1 MLEDHLQVVAGIR
14 KEDRHSP
21 LLRNMENTITF
32 MANLKSHV
40 NSDAPHTVRN
50 LIASRFSHHPERY
63 LEIFSILRKYEL
75 HHVAAQFMNH
85 QHEEEDVGLV
95 LDGHEEEEDHAAGLA
110 SALEELGPCFIKLGQ
125 LMSTRPDLLPANYI
139 EALSRL
145 QNTVTPVP
153 SDKVTAIIES
163 ELGAPLS
170 ELFESFD
177 CEPLATASMAQVH
190 RAVLPDGSE
199 VAVKVQRP
207 GVRQR
212 IEIDIEILHEVA
224 RFASRFT
231 PFGKRYGFLQIVRE
245 LERSLSQE
253 LDFRQEAEST
263 RLIGKQIAEFKLL
276 TTPTVYTDYTT
287 RRVLTL
293 SFVRGRQL
301 IHVSREELDSLD
313 SRAIAKELLSA
324 YLKQM
329 VIDGVFHCDPHPGN
343 IFLADD
349 GRLALM
355 DFGMV
360 GRFDADQKDKII
372 LLLLAFSE
380 RLGERVAD
388 TYLEMIEIPKDV
400 DRRAFTQDVSA
411 LVSRY
416 HDMSG
421 GRMAIGTA
429 LLDLTKLAQSHS
441 TPVPTAM
448 TLLGKAML
456 NLDGTIRVLSPELDP
471 VQLIR
476 DYMLK
481 VMEKRVIGQISPGRV
496 FAWVIDMKRLFEN
509 TPRRTDMIL
518 DKLANDQL
526 TLRLEVDHL
535 DEAVKSMNRAANRLS
550 LSIIVAS
557 LILGG
562 KLVIDKFSKFK

>member
-1 MLEDHLQVVAGIR
+1 
-14 KEDRHSP
+14 
-21 LLRNMENTITF
+21 
-32 MANLKSHV
+32 MANLKTHV
-40 NSDAPHTVRN
+40 NSDAPLSVRN
-50 LIASRFSHHPERY
+50 FIANRFSRHPERY
-63 LEIFSILRKYEL
+63 FEIFAILRKYEL
-75 HHVAAQFMNH
+75 HHVAAQFMSH
-85 QHEEEDVGLV
+85 QHEEEDDFS
-95 LDGHEEEEDHAAGLA
+95 LDGHDEEKQDHAAGLA

-125 LMSTRPDLLPANYI
+125 LLSTRPDVMPANYI

-153 SDKVTAIIES
+153 GDKVTAIIES

-177 CEPLATASMAQVH
+177 REPLAAASMAQVH
-190 RAVLPDGSE
+190 RAMLRDGSE

-224 RFASRFT
+224 RFATRFT
-231 PFGKRYGFLQIVRE
+231 SFGKRYGFLQIVRE

-253 LDFRQEAEST
+253 LDFRQEAENT
-263 RLIGKQIAEFKLL
+263 RLISKQIAEFKLL
-276 TTPTVYTDYTT
+276 TTPTVYSDYTT

-293 SFVRGRQL
+293 SFVHGRQL
-301 IHVSREELDSLD
+301 AQVSREELDALD
-313 SRAIAKELLSA
+313 SRAIAKELLAA

-329 VIDGVFHCDPHPGN
+329 VIEGVFHCDPHPGN
-343 IFLADD
+343 IFLADG

-388 TYLEMIEIPKDV
+388 TYLEMIEIPEDV
-400 DRRAFTQDVSA
+400 DRRSFTQDVSG

-429 LLDLTKLAQSHS
+429 LLDLTRLAQAHN

-456 NLDGTIRVLSPELDP
+456 NLDGTIRVLSPALDP

-476 DYMLK
+476 DYMIT
-481 VMEKRVIGQISPGRV
+481 VMEKRVVGQLSPGRV
-496 FAWVIDMKRLFEN
+496 FAWVLDMKHLFEKA
-509 TPRRTDMIL
+509 PRRTEIIM
-518 DKLANDQL
+518 DKLANDQI
-526 TLRLEVDHL
+526 TVRLEVAHFDQ
-535 DEAVKSMNRAANRLS
+535 AVKSINKAANCLS
-550 LSIIVAS
+550 LSIIAAS
-557 LILGG
+557 LIIGG
-562 KLVIDKFSKFK
+562 KFVWDNVQERPRRSKKR

>member
-1 MLEDHLQVVAGIR
+1 
-14 KEDRHSP
+14 
-21 LLRNMENTITF
+21 

-40 NSDAPHTVRN
+40 NSDAPLSVKN
-50 LIASRFSHHPERY
+50 LIVNRFSRHPERY
-63 LEIFSILRKYEL
+63 FEIFGVLRKYEL
-75 HHVAAQFMNH
+75 HHIAAQFMNH
-85 QHEEEDVGLV
+85 QHDDDEFSLEELRG
-95 LDGHEEEEDHAAGLA
+95 EEEEDHAVGLA

-125 LMSTRPDLLPANYI
+125 ILSTRPDLLPANYI

-153 SDKVTAIIES
+153 GDKITAIIES
-163 ELGAPLS
+163 ELGAPIS
-170 ELFESFD
+170 
-177 CEPLATASMAQVH
+177 
-190 RAVLPDGSE
+190 
-199 VAVKVQRP
+199 
-207 GVRQR
+207 
-212 IEIDIEILHEVA
+212 
-224 RFASRFT
+224 
-231 PFGKRYGFLQIVRE
+231 
-245 LERSLSQE
+245 
-253 LDFRQEAEST
+253 
-263 RLIGKQIAEFKLL
+263 EFKLL
-276 TTPTVYTDYTT
+276 TTPTVYSEYTT

-293 SFVRGRQL
+293 SFVHGRQL
-301 IHVSREELDSLD
+301 AEVSREELNSLD
-313 SRAIAKELLSA
+313 SRSIAKELLSA

-388 TYLEMIEIPKDV
+388 TYLDMIEIPKDV
-400 DRRAFTQDVSA
+400 DRRAFTQDVCA

-429 LLDLTKLAQSHS
+429 LLDLTRIAKAHS
-441 TPVPTAM
+441 TPVPSVM

-476 DYMLK
+476 DYMIN
-481 VMEKRVIGQISPGRV
+481 VMKKRVSGQLSPGRI
-496 FAWVIDMKRLFEN
+496 FAWVLDMKHLFEN
-509 TPRRTDMIL
+509 TPRRADMII

-526 TLRLEVDHL
+526 TVRLEVEHL
-535 DEAVKSMNRAANRLS
+535 DDAVQSLNRAANRLS
-550 LSIIVAS
+550 ISMVIASIIIGGSFVMETWQKMK
-557 LILGG
+557 GG
-562 KLVIDKFSKFK
+562 KK

>member
-1 MLEDHLQVVAGIR
+1 
-14 KEDRHSP
+14 
-21 LLRNMENTITF
+21 

-40 NSDAPHTVRN
+40 NSDAPLSVKN
-50 LIASRFSHHPERY
+50 LIVNRFSRHPERY
-63 LEIFSILRKYEL
+63 FEIFGVLRKYEL
-75 HHVAAQFMNH
+75 HHIAAQFMNH
-85 QHEEEDVGLV
+85 QHEDDDFSLEE
-95 LDGHEEEEDHAAGLA
+95 HNEEEEEDHAAGLA

-145 QNTVTPVP
+145 QNTVMPVP

-170 ELFESFD
+170 ELFASFD

-190 RAVLPDGSE
+190 RAFLYDGSE

-207 GVRQR
+207 GSRQR

-231 PFGKRYGFLQIVRE
+231 PYGKRYGFLQIVRE

-263 RLIGKQIAEFKLL
+263 RLIGKQISEFKLL
-276 TTPTVYTDYTT
+276 TTPTVYSEYTT

-293 SFVRGRQL
+293 SFVHGRQL
-301 IHVSREELDSLD
+301 AEVSREELNSLD
-313 SRAIAKELLSA
+313 SRSIAKELLSA

-349 GRLALM
+349 SRLALM

-388 TYLEMIEIPKDV
+388 TYLDMIEIPKDV

-429 LLDLTKLAQSHS
+429 LLDLTRIAKAHS
-441 TPVPTAM
+441 TPVPSVM

-476 DYMLK
+476 DYMIN
-481 VMEKRVIGQISPGRV
+481 VMKKRVSGQLSPGRI
-496 FAWVIDMKRLFEN
+496 FAWVLDMKHLFEN
-509 TPRRTDMIL
+509 TPRRADMII

-557 LILGG
+557 LIIGG
-562 KLVIDKFSKFK
+562 KLVIDTLDRTEKRSSRKRSH

>member
-1 MLEDHLQVVAGIR
+1 
-14 KEDRHSP
+14 
-21 LLRNMENTITF
+21 

-40 NSDAPHTVRN
+40 NSDAPLTVRN
-50 LIASRFSHHPERY
+50 VIASRFSRHPERY
-63 LEIFSILRKYEL
+63 FEIFNVLRKYEL
-75 HHVAAQFMNH
+75 HHIAAQFMNH
-85 QHEEEDVGLV
+85 QHDDDDFSLEELHE
-95 LDGHEEEEDHAAGLA
+95 EEEEDHAAGLA

-125 LMSTRPDLLPANYI
+125 LLSTRPDLLPPNYI
-139 EALSRL
+139 DALSRL

-153 SDKVTAIIES
+153 GDKITAIIEN
-163 ELGAPLS
+163 ELGAPIS
-170 ELFESFD
+170 ELFASFD
-177 CEPLATASMAQVH
+177 CEPLAAASMAQVH
-190 RAVLPDGSE
+190 RAILPDGNE

-207 GVRQR
+207 GARQR

-224 RFASRFT
+224 RFATRFT
-231 PFGKRYGFLQIVRE
+231 TYGKRYGFLQIVRE
-245 LERSLSQE
+245 LERSLGQE
-253 LDFRQEAEST
+253 LDFRLEAEST
-263 RLIGKQIAEFKLL
+263 RLIGKQISEFTLL
-276 TTPTVYTDYTT
+276 TTPVVYSEYTT

-293 SFVRGRQL
+293 SFIHGRQL
-301 IHVSREELDSLD
+301 AEVSREEFDALD
-313 SRAIAKELLSA
+313 SRSIAKELLSA

-421 GRMAIGTA
+421 GRMAIGSA
-429 LLDLTKLAQSHS
+429 LLDLTRLAQSHS
-441 TPVPTAM
+441 TPVPTSM
-448 TLLGKAML
+448 TLIGKAML
-456 NLDGTIRVLSPELDP
+456 NLDGTIQVLSPELDP
-471 VQLIR
+471 VELIR

-481 VMEKRVIGQISPGRV
+481 VMEKRVIGQISPGRM

-509 TPRRTDMIL
+509 TPRRTDMII

-526 TLRLEVDHL
+526 TLRLEIDHL
-535 DEAVKSMNRAANRLS
+535 DEAVKSLNRVANRLS

-557 LILGG
+557 LIIGG
-562 KLVIDKFSKFK
+562 KLVADTLGKTEKRSSGKSRR

>member
-1 MLEDHLQVVAGIR
+1 
-14 KEDRHSP
+14 
-21 LLRNMENTITF
+21 

-40 NSDAPHTVRN
+40 NSDAPLSVKN
-50 LIASRFSHHPERY
+50 LIVTRFSRHPERY
-63 LEIFSILRKYEL
+63 FEIFGVLRKYEL
-75 HHVAAQFMNH
+75 HHIAAQFMNH
-85 QHEEEDVGLV
+85 QHEDDDFSLEEDHN
-95 LDGHEEEEDHAAGLA
+95 DEEEDHAVGLA

-125 LMSTRPDLLPANYI
+125 LLSTRPDLLPPNYI

-231 PFGKRYGFLQIVRE
+231 PYGNRYGFLQIVRE

-263 RLIGKQIAEFKLL
+263 RLIGKQISEFKLL
-276 TTPTVYTDYTT
+276 TIPTVHSEYTT

-293 SFVRGRQL
+293 SFVHGRQL
-301 IHVSREELDSLD
+301 AEVSRGELDSLD
-313 SRAIAKELLSA
+313 SRSIAKELLSA

-429 LLDLTKLAQSHS
+429 LLDLTKLAQSNS
-441 TPVPTAM
+441 TPVPTSM

-456 NLDGTIRVLSPELDP
+456 NLDGTIRVLSPTLDP

-476 DYMLK
+476 EYMLK
-481 VMEKRVIGQISPGRV
+481 VMEKRVTGQLSPGRV

-509 TPRRTDMIL
+509 TPRRTDMII

-562 KLVIDKFSKFK
+562 KLVVDTLGKTEKRSHRKHPR

>member
-1 MLEDHLQVVAGIR
+1 
-14 KEDRHSP
+14 
-21 LLRNMENTITF
+21 

-40 NSDAPHTVRN
+40 NSDAPFSVRN
-50 LIASRFSHHPERY
+50 LIASRFSRHPERY
-63 LEIFSILRKYEL
+63 FEIFSILRKYEL
-75 HHVAAQFMNH
+75 HHIAAQFMNH
-85 QHEEEDVGLV
+85 HHDDDDFSLEDYH
-95 LDGHEEEEDHAAGLA
+95 DEEEEDHAAGLA

-125 LMSTRPDLLPANYI
+125 LLSTRPDLLPPNYI

-153 SDKVTAIIES
+153 GDKITAIIES
-163 ELGAPLS
+163 ELGAPIA

-177 CEPLATASMAQVH
+177 CTPLAAASMAQVH
-190 RAVLPDGSE
+190 RAFLLDGTE

-207 GVRQR
+207 GARQR

-224 RFASRFT
+224 RFTNRFT
-231 PFGKRYGFLQIVRE
+231 PYGKRYGFLQIVRE

-263 RLIGKQIAEFKLL
+263 RLISKQISEFKLL
-276 TTPTVYTDYTT
+276 TTPIVYSEYTS

-293 SFVRGRQL
+293 SFVHGRQL
-301 IHVSREELDSLD
+301 AEVSREELDSLD
-313 SRAIAKELLSA
+313 ARSIAKELLSA

-329 VIDGVFHCDPHPGN
+329 VIEGVFHCDPHPGN

-355 DFGMV
+355 DFGMI

-441 TPVPTAM
+441 TPVPTSM

-481 VMEKRVIGQISPGRV
+481 VMEKRVIGQISPGRM

-509 TPRRTDMIL
+509 TPRRTDMIF

-535 DEAVKSMNRAANRLS
+535 DEAVKTLNKAANRLS

-557 LILGG
+557 MILGG
-562 KLVIDKFSKFK
+562 KLVVDTLGKTEKRSNRKHRR

>member
-1 MLEDHLQVVAGIR
+1 MVFSSSNKGKGEYQ
-14 KEDRHSP
+14 
-21 LLRNMENTITF
+21 TC
-32 MANLKSHV
+32 MANLKDHV
-40 NSDAPHTVRN
+40 NSETSLKS
-50 LIASRFSHHPERY
+50 LITNRFSRHPERY
-63 LEIFSILRKYEL
+63 IEIFRVMRKYEL
-75 HHVAAQFMNH
+75 HHVAAEFGLSH
-85 QHEEEDVGLV
+85 RHEEEDDDHHLLNGYH
-95 LDGHEEEEDHAAGLA
+95 DEEEEDHAAGLA

-125 LMSTRPDLLPANYI
+125 LLSTRPDVMPANYI

-145 QNTVTPVP
+145 QSTVTPVP
-153 SDKVTAIIES
+153 AEKVTAIIES
-163 ELGAPLS
+163 ELGAPIS
-170 ELFESFD
+170 ELFASFD

-190 RAVLPDGSE
+190 RAIMPDGTE
-199 VAVKVQRP
+199 IAVKVQRP

-212 IEIDIEILHEVA
+212 IEIDIEILHEIA
-224 RFASRFT
+224 NFASKYT
-231 PFGKRYGFLQIVRE
+231 PYGKRYGFLQIVRE
-245 LERSLSQE
+245 LERSLNQE
-253 LDFRQEAEST
+253 LDFRLEADNT
-263 RLIGKQIAEFKLL
+263 RLIGKQIAEFQLL
-276 TTPTVYTDYTT
+276 TTPTVFTEYTT

-293 SFVRGRQL
+293 SFVHGRHL
-301 IHVSREELDSLD
+301 ADVSREELDALD
-313 SRAIAKELLSA
+313 SRSIARELLSA

-343 IFLADD
+343 ILLTDD

-360 GRFDADQKDKII
+360 GRFDSGQKDNII

-388 TYLEMIEIPKDV
+388 TYLDMIEIPKDV

-429 LLDLTKLAQSHS
+429 LLDLTRLAQANN

-456 NLDGTIRVLSPELDP
+456 NLDGTIRVLSPQLDP

-481 VMEKRVIGQISPGRV
+481 VMEKRVVGQLSPGRI
-496 FAWVIDMKRLFEN
+496 FAWVIDMKRLVEN
-509 TPRRTDMIL
+509 SPRRTDMIL
-518 DKLANDQL
+518 DKLSNDQL

-535 DEAVKSMNRAANRLS
+535 DEAVKTTNRAANRLS
-550 LSIIVAS
+550 LSIIVAA
-557 LILGG
+557 LIIGG
-562 KLVIDKFSKFK
+562 KFVVDTVQKTNKK

>member
-1 MLEDHLQVVAGIR
+1 
-14 KEDRHSP
+14 
-21 LLRNMENTITF
+21 

-40 NSDAPHTVRN
+40 NSDAPLSVRN
-50 LIASRFSHHPERY
+50 LIASRFSRHPERY
-63 LEIFSILRKYEL
+63 FEIFGILRKYEL
-75 HHVAAQFMNH
+75 HHVAAQFLNH
-85 QHEEEDVGLV
+85 QHEEDDDFL
-95 LDGHEEEEDHAAGLA
+95 LDGHYEEEEDHAAGLA
-110 SALEELGPCFIKLGQ
+110 SALEELGPCFIKMGQ
-125 LMSTRPDLLPANYI
+125 LLSTRPDLLPANYI
-139 EALSRL
+139 QALSRL
-145 QNTVTPVP
+145 QNTVKPVP
-153 SDKVTAIIES
+153 GDKVTAIIES

-170 ELFESFD
+170 ELFTSFD
-177 CEPLATASMAQVH
+177 CEPLAAASMAQVH
-190 RAVLPDGSE
+190 RAFLPDGSE

-224 RFASRFT
+224 RFATRFT
-231 PFGKRYGFLQIVRE
+231 SYGKRYGFLQIVRE

-253 LDFRQEAEST
+253 LDFRQEAENT
-263 RLIGKQIAEFKLL
+263 RLIGKQISEFKLL
-276 TTPTVYTDYTT
+276 TTPTVYSEYTT

-293 SFVRGRQL
+293 SFVQGRQL
-301 IHVSREELDSLD
+301 AQVSREELDALD
-313 SRAIAKELLSA
+313 SRSIAKELLSA

-343 IFLADD
+343 IFLTDK

-509 TPRRTDMIL
+509 TPRRADMII

-526 TLRLEVDHL
+526 TLKLEVDYL

-557 LILGG
+557 LIIGG
-562 KLVIDKFSKFK
+562 KLVVDTLGKTEKRTGRKHRP